1 MGKSVY
7 RAISGDKAR
16 LSLIYLIYSKFLYMS
31 GLKVVGY
38 IFLVLGV
45 ILIAVGVFINLIW
58 FIDVITEREHVLSS
72 IAAFA
77 SVFWMP
83 FVTFIIP
90 GTIMCVFAY
99 LFIKLGRE
107 GEYARTVERIGK
119 ALKLEKEED

>member
-1 MGKSVY
+1 
-7 RAISGDKAR
+7 
-16 LSLIYLIYSKFLYMS
+16 MS